1 MSRLR
6 FAIVLPFGAVFALHC
21 YVRGIDAVLGPTL
34 ETELAISAADLGYVT
49 SLYLLTY
56 ALMQLP
62 GGIVL
67 DRWGYARTLAP
78 LLLVASAG
86 TLLFGLGREP
96 FGLGLGRACLGL
108 GMSVSLSAAI
118 KALADHVGDEQL
130 PAWNGLVIALG
141 GIGALLATAPS
152 ATLFAITGWRP
163 VFIGIALALAL
174 LAVPVWRAGR
184 LTPARPALSGAAT
197 DALAKAGLWDVLASA
212 YFWRATALI
221 SVSYG
226 GFAAV
231 QGLWLAPWLTR
242 VSGIAA
248 GRVDLVLLVV
258 AASMTVGTLS
268 FGLVR
273 ELGRLTG
280 LGLPAMVAIG
290 TLLHMATQ
298 GLVIAQHFTESLGF
312 WAVFGFLAPITMLV
326 YAMLAAHFGPA
337 LSGRAL
343 SAANLFICLTA
354 FALQSLAGLVV
365 SIWPYGEGDAVAVYR
380 TGAVLFLVA
389 EAIAL
394 LIFLP
399 LCRRPRP
406 AATPQAG

>member
-1 MSRLR
+1 MSRLW
-6 FAIVLPFGAVFALHC
+6 FAIVLPFGAVFALHA
-21 YVRGIDAVLGPTL
+21 YVRGIDAVLGPML
-34 ETELAISAADLGYVT
+34 EAELGIGVADLGLVT
-49 SLYLLTY
+49 SLYLLAY

-62 GGIVL
+62 GGIML

-78 LLLVASAG
+78 LLLVASLGA
-86 TLLFGLGREP
+86 LLFALGRGP
-96 FGLGLGRACLGL
+96 LGLGLGRACLGL
-108 GMSVSLSAAI
+108 GLAVSLSAAI
-118 KALADHVGDEQL
+118 KALADHVGEERL
-130 PAWNGLVIALG
+130 PAWNGFVIALG
-141 GIGALLATAPS
+141 GVGALLATAPS
-152 ATLFAITGWRP
+152 ATLFALAGWRP
-163 VFIGIALALAL
+163 VFLGIALALAT

-184 LTPARPALSGAAT
+184 LAPAKPDPAGAAR
-197 DALAKAGLWDVLASA
+197 DAPPKAGLGDVLASG

-242 VSGIAA
+242 VSGVAA
-248 GRVDLVLLVV
+248 GRVDFVLLVV
-258 AASMTVGTLS
+258 AASMTVGTLA

-273 ELGRLTG
+273 ALGRLTG
-280 LGLPAMVAIG
+280 LGLPAMVAAG

-298 GLVIAQHFTESLGF
+298 GLVIGRVFTESLGF
-312 WAVFGFLAPITMLV
+312 RAAFGFLAPITMLV

-343 SAANLFICLTA
+343 SAANLFICLAA

-365 SIWPYGEGDAVAVYR
+365 SIWPYGKGDAVAVYR
-380 TGAVLFLVA
+380 TGAVLFLMA

-394 LIFLP
+394 VFFLP

-406 AATPQAG
+406 AVSPGTG